1 MSRLPRKFNYGTE
14 IKNVND
20 TLYNQLNDSYY
31 ATALVVNTKCT
42 RMVSTIDAPTDDP
55 INAGL
60 DIGDFWVNSNND
72 TAWIMTSRASLNK
85 VTWKQIT

>member
-1 MSRLPRKFNYGTE
+1 MSRLQRRFNYGTE

-31 ATALVVNTKCT
+31 STATVVNTKST
-42 RMVSTIDAPTDDP
+42 RVVNTINPPANDQ
-55 INAGL
+55 INSGL
-60 DIGDFWVNSNND
+60 DIGDFWVNSDTD
-72 TAWIMTSRASLNK
+72 TAWIMTSRVTAEQ